1 MSRTVGP
8 SWNAGSSRNA
18 DVNGNDGSSRS
29 AGVNGN
35 DGANWSAG
43 VNGTDGASRNAGVEE
58 QAAVLAVLLVL
69 ARPGATPPAGDD
81 PLGRWRRQR
90 LAVLGQAPRHPPFG
104 DPSGQRSGR
113 GAAGA
118 QRAVPSNRRRNA
130 VTVIASPK

>member
-8 SWNAGSSRNA
+8 SWNAGSSRSAGASRNA
-18 DVNGNDGSSRS
+18 DVSGN
-29 AGVNGN
+29 
-35 DGANWSAG
+35 
-43 VNGTDGASRNAGVEE
+43 DGASRNAGVEE